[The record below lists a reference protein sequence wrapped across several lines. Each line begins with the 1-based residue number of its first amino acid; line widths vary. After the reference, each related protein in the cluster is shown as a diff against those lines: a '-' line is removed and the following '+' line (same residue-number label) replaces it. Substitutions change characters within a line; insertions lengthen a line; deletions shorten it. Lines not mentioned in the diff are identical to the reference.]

1 MASNTYEMTGT
12 VKTIF
17 EPMTF
22 ASGFTKREF
31 LLTMEDDYPQDVKFS
46 CVKERAAQ
54 LDNVTLGERVSVAFR
69 VRCREWQGKYFVDL
83 EAFRIALQNLML
95 HPDRRAQLST
105 AARRRAEQEFSWEA
119 VGQKHLEV
127 YQQALG

>member
-1 MASNTYEMTGT
+1 MASNTYEMTGA

-22 ASGFTKREF
+22 PSGFTKREF
-31 LLTMEDDYPQDVKFS
+31 LLAMEDDYPQDVKFT

-54 LDNVTLGERVSVAFR
+54 LDRVTLGDRVNVAFR

-83 EAFRIALQNLML
+83 EAFRI
-95 HPDRRAQLST
+95 DKVEGDGTSIEYEGGGT
-105 AARRRAEQEFSWEA
+105 AEPMDDPTPF
-119 VGQKHLEV
+119 
-127 YQQALG
+127 

>member
-1 MASNTYEMTGT
+1 MAGTTYEMIG
-12 VKTIF
+12 KIKALF
-17 EPMTF
+17 DPMTF

-83 EAFRIALQNLML
+83 EAFRIDKKESDGTTIEYESGGSVEPMDD
-95 HPDRRAQLST
+95 PT
-105 AARRRAEQEFSWEA
+105 PF
-119 VGQKHLEV
+119 
-127 YQQALG
+127 

>member
-83 EAFRIALQNLML
+83 EAFRIDKKESDGTTIEYESGGSVEPMDD
-95 HPDRRAQLST
+95 PT
-105 AARRRAEQEFSWEA
+105 PF
-119 VGQKHLEV
+119 
-127 YQQALG
+127 